1 MGERQGRTQRAL
13 HNEEKQVRERKVV
26 DRDDGGG
33 VMGDLLHVSAL
44 HKTLWLL
51 QTLWATA
58 FIATKQ
64 QGVKGLEEVFWGVRQ
79 CVQAS

>member
-1 MGERQGRTQRAL
+1 
-13 HNEEKQVRERKVV
+13 
-26 DRDDGGG
+26 
-33 VMGDLLHVSAL
+33 MGDLLHVSAQ

-64 QGVKGLEEVFWGVRQ
+64 QGVKGLEEVFLGGQAVRTGKLATRERRSCTTEQ
-79 CVQAS
+79 MVMVW